1 MEATKAIRGKQ
12 LGPSSKNS
20 KKTHQ
25 RLANNRNK
33 RSSSRFPGLIYD
45 LFMTSPADEN
55 HHQRKHNTKHQT
67 WNDHVK
73 NAHNFNWRRLLCG
86 VTKKIFNCLIGKWQ
100 EFLPRSTLLVI
111 GNFNQVRLMSSC
123 FVTLPLLGERC
134 VTSKKRLPEGDLGGG
149 GNLPNCYFNIFPL
162 VMHYFS
168 ARNSFL
174 LCRVLT
180 TLISVL
186 PGRKKSL
193 YRFLRTPLL

>member
-1 MEATKAIRGKQ
+1 MEWPCKECSQ
-12 LGPSSKNS
+12 LQLAASPLWSY
-20 KKTHQ
+20 KKD
-25 RLANNRNK
+25 
-33 RSSSRFPGLIYD
+33 FY
-45 LFMTSPADEN
+45 
-55 HHQRKHNTKHQT
+55 
-67 WNDHVK
+67 
-73 NAHNFNWRRLLCG
+73 
-86 VTKKIFNCLIGKWQ
+86 CLIGKWQ

-134 VTSKKRLPEGDLGGG
+134 VTSKKGCQRETGVGGGGG

-174 LCRVLT
+174 LCRVFT
-180 TLISVL
+180 TFISVL

-193 YRFLRTPLL
+193 YRFLRTPLLWPECFFKQ